1 MEPTHRETF
10 RPPFEE
16 QVMATL
22 RDTKEA
28 MQDVGEDL
36 AEAARGS
43 AQAARSEFSR
53 LGAKLRANSEEL
65 GDELADARDRIGEGA
80 KKFGDAAAEQIRE
93 HPLAAFGIAFAAGVL
108 LTRILRR

>member
-28 MQDVGEDL
+28 VQDVGEDL

-53 LGAKLRANSEEL
+53 LGEKLRANSEEL
-65 GDELADARDRIGEGA
+65 GDELADARDRISEGA
-80 KKFGDAAAEQIRE
+80 KKFGDAAADQIRE

-108 LTRILRR
+108 ISRMMRR